1 MVFDPSGLTTE
12 AARIEVNCMEEQ
24 EAPLEDVHE
33 QIHHHAEHAREKWI
47 MGVALSTALLAAV
60 AAIASLLS
68 GDNVNEAMYEQ
79 MLATDNW
86 NYYQAE
92 GIKSSELE
100 TRIEVL
106 KTEGKPLGSL
116 PAKIEDYRRTRET
129 LKEEASAEETSAR
142 TRMER
147 HHKFAESVTW
157 SQIAIAV
164 SAIAVLTRQRWFW
177 WVGMGFGLAGVIFL
191 GWGFS

>member
-1 MVFDPSGLTTE
+1 
-12 AARIEVNCMEEQ
+12 
-24 EAPLEDVHE
+24 
-33 QIHHHAEHAREKWI
+33 

-79 MLATDNW
+79 MLATDTW
-86 NYYQAE
+86 NYFQAE

-106 KTEGKPLGSL
+106 KSEGKPLGTL
-116 PAKIEDYRRTRET
+116 TGRVEDYRKKRDK
-129 LKEEASAEETSAR
+129 LNEEATAEQTSAKS
-142 TRMER
+142 RMAR

-157 SQIAIAV
+157 TQIAIAV

-177 WVGMGFGLAGVIFL
+177 WVGLGFGTAGIILL
-191 GWGFS
+191 GWGLIH

>member
-1 MVFDPSGLTTE
+1 
-12 AARIEVNCMEEQ
+12 MEEQ

-33 QIHHHAEHAREKWI
+33 EIHHHAEHAREKWV

-79 MLATDNW
+79 MLATDKW

-92 GIKSSELE
+92 GIKSSVLE

-106 KTEGKPLGSL
+106 NAEGKPLWDL
-116 PAKIEDYRRTRET
+116 PRKVEEYGKTREK
-129 LKEEASAEETSAR
+129 LKKEATREEDSAQAR
-142 TRMER
+142 MKR
-147 HHKFAESVTW
+147 HHKFAQSVTW

-164 SAIAVLTRQRWFW
+164 SAIAVLTRQKWFW
-177 WVGMGFGLAGVIFL
+177 LVGLGFGAAGLYFL
-191 GWGFS
+191 LWGAVR